1 MTNRDVSTGYL
12 DRFCGDSIA
21 GRQNQPMIKV
31 TRIGVLVLLVMQLGI
46 AAAQT
51 DRIFVSN
58 FDLELRVGEDSGSVR
73 SQARV
78 RSGHAFPVELGNMK
92 IEFQITGISETSY
105 IAELS
110 VFEKTQSGWYL
121 VTVDRPRIEGEFG
134 IPIQFSTQSDEIGID
149 LAMSVAVDA
158 VANQKRQY

>member
-1 MTNRDVSTGYL
+1 M
-12 DRFCGDSIA
+12 
-21 GRQNQPMIKV
+21 
-31 TRIGVLVLLVMQLGI
+31 TRISALVFLVLQLGV
-46 AAAQT
+46 AAGQNE
-51 DRIFVSN
+51 RIFVSN

-78 RSGHAFPVELGNMK
+78 RSGHAFPVELGNIK

-121 VTVDRPRIEGEFG
+121 VMVDRSRIEGEFG
-134 IPIQFSTQSDEIGID
+134 IPIEFSTKSDEIGID

-158 VANQKRQY
+158 VANRKRQY